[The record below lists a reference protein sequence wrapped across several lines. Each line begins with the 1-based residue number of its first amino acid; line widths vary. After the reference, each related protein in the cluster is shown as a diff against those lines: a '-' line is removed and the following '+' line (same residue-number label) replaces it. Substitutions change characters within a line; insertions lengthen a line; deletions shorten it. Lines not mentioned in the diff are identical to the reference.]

1 MKSEHIVRNVVC
13 IALLALMT
21 MNAGCTALEKRMPN
35 ILPLSEQERSLA
47 GALDQLR
54 TGKEQQAKN
63 LLEKVVEGAPAAGVT
78 DEALFRL
85 ALLSLRDDG
94 GKGLLRAQE
103 LLERLADKY
112 PDSLWTR
119 QSAPLLS
126 HLTEARALRNRQREL
141 KNLKEHNLSL
151 SRDNRELRQSLE
163 QLKQLDLELEQR
175 IKR

>member
-1 MKSEHIVRNVVC
+1 MKSEQIVRNVVYL
-13 IALLALMT
+13 ALLALVT
-21 MNAGCTALEKRMPN
+21 MNAGCAALERRMPH
-35 ILPLSEQERSLA
+35 ILPLSEQERSLI
-47 GALDQLR
+47 GALDQLH

-63 LLEKVVEGAPAAGVT
+63 LLEKVVEGAPVAGVT

-85 ALLSLRDDG
+85 ALLSLREEG

-112 PDSLWTR
+112 PGSLWTK
-119 QSAPLLS
+119 QSAPLLL
-126 HLTEARALRNRQREL
+126 HLTEARTLRNRQREL
-141 KNLKEHNLSL
+141 KSLKEHNLSL

-163 QLKQLDLELEQR
+163 QLKQLDLDLEQR